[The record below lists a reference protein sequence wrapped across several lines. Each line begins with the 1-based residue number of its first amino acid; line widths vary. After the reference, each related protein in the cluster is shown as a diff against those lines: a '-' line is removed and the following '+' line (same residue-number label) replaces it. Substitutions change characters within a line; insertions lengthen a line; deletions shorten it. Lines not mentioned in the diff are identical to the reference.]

1 METSLKKELLSY
13 IEKHNDGSAEASRLI
28 RKLNDALGYVD
39 INTHSLCPDD
49 LENGLS
55 EEATAILRNK
65 LSKEESEPFTIED
78 CEVVSEWM
86 ADTIADEFSE
96 VLHNA
101 IMY

>member
-28 RKLNDALGYVD
+28 RKLNNALGYVD
-39 INTHSLCPDD
+39 INAHSLCPDD
-49 LENGLS
+49 LENALS
-55 EEATAILRNK
+55 EEAVTILRKK
-65 LSKEESEPFTIED
+65 LSKKESEPFTMED
-78 CEVVSEWM
+78 CEVVSEWL

-96 VLHNA
+96 NLHNA